1 MLKRNR
7 SKIVRDHWIKVRV
20 TEDELKA
27 IQELAIK
34 NGLAVGNLIRL
45 RLLGVDSDQEDQI
58 EENEK

>member
-27 IQELAIK
+27 IQELATK
-34 NGLAVGNLIRL
+34 TGLAVGNLIRL
-45 RLLGVDSDQEDQI
+45 RLLGIDSNQEDQK
-58 EENEK
+58 EEVEK

>member
-27 IQELAIK
+27 IQEIAIK
-34 NGLAVGNLIRL
+34 NGLAVGNLIRE
-45 RLLGVDSDQEDQI
+45 RLLGDSVDQQI
-58 EENEK
+58 EVEKEDE